1 MKKIVSYVLVV
12 LFIIAPI
19 ERTTAKSFETQ
30 QWQTKNGVRVIFYQA
45 MEVHMLD
52 ISMAFAA
59 GSAYDGE
66 KYGLSF
72 LTTQLLNQG
81 SKGLDTDIIAK
92 ELAQTG
98 AQYEAASS
106 HDMVI
111 LNLRTLTSRDTLKK
125 ASEIFADILSHPD
138 FSEGAFNRVKS
149 QQLMAIAQAL
159 ESPDEIANQS
169 FYQML
174 YQKHPYGHPVLG
186 QKEPLNHLSREDVRT
201 FYSQYFVG
209 HNAILV
215 IVGAINQQTAHQ
227 LAERLSRD
235 LSPGHIAE
243 EIPTAHALKE
253 EMDIIVPFPSSQTV
267 LYLGQL
273 GITHHDPDYFPLMV
287 GNYILGGGSLVS
299 RLSQAVRE
307 KRGWTYGIYSQFSP
321 MPGKGPFMISFSTKT
336 SHAKDAL
343 KVTQD
348 LLSTFINEGPTPQ
361 ELNAAKAY
369 LSGSFPLSLASNR
382 SIANMLIKIAFYHLP
397 DDFLT
402 SYIEHINAVS
412 IDDIKTSFKK
422 HLTPSKLIQVS
433 VGKTDS

>member
-227 LAERLSRD
+227 LAERISRD
-235 LSPGHIAE
+235 LSPGHIAKQ
-243 EIPTAHALKE
+243 IPTAHALKE

>member
-227 LAERLSRD
+227 LAERISRD

>member
-1 MKKIVSYVLVV
+1 MKKIVSAVLLV

-30 QWQTKNGVRVIFYQA
+30 QWQTNNGVRVIFYQA

-59 GSAYDGE
+59 GSAYDGK

-92 ELAQTG
+92 ELAETG

-125 ASEIFADILSHPD
+125 ASEIFTDILSHPD

-159 ESPDEIANQS
+159 ESPDEIATQS

-186 QKEPLNHLSREDVRT
+186 QKEPVKHINIEDVRR
-201 FYSQYFVG
+201 FYSQYFVS

-215 IVGAINQQTAHQ
+215 MVGAINQQTAHQ

-243 EIPTAHALKE
+243 QIPPAHALTE

-287 GNYILGGGSLVS
+287 GNYIFGGGSLVS
-299 RLSQAVRE
+299 RLSQAIRE

-336 SHAKDAL
+336 SHAKDAI
-343 KVTQD
+343 KVTRD
-348 LLSTFINEGPTPQ
+348 LLSTFINEGPTPE